1 MSSASIY
8 VAVLSPVV
16 SLCVAVWG
24 FRRTTR
30 ADRLKMFLD
39 LQERYL
45 ASAARAGR
53 RVMHRRLPDLKP
65 ETFDQLTEAERGDL
79 HHALAVMETI
89 AIAWDAGHVEQSMIL
104 NAMGRSFSS
113 AIRKSGPYIE
123 DQAALRGFRPYQRAC
138 RLADELHRA
147 IEAPG
152 RTARKAP
159 RQVRAVQGGVE
170 AQEVS
175 GRG

>member
-45 ASAARAGR
+45 ASSARAGR
-53 RVMHRRLPDLKP
+53 RVMHQCLPGLTE
-65 ETFDQLTEAERGDL
+65 ETFDQLTEEQRRDL

-89 AIAWDAGHVEQSMIL
+89 AIAWEAGHVEQSIIL

-113 AIRKSGPYIE
+113 AMHKSRSYI
-123 DQAALRGFRPYQRAC
+123 DYQAGLRGFRPYPRAS
-138 RLADELHRA
+138 RLAGELHRA
-147 IEAPG
+147 IEAGASTP
-152 RTARKAP
+152 RTP
-159 RQVRAVQGGVE
+159 RQVRPLTRVKEHLGM
-170 AQEVS
+170 
-175 GRG
+175 